1 MFVFIL
7 YTFQA
12 NKLCGILWFDPYFT
26 SVSWKQIFQLVHKLP
41 AMALLMILVKRLFII
56 NNGMVCTIGKKKKG
70 NNSQTNT
77 T

>member
-26 SVSWKQIFQLVHKLP
+26 SVSWKQIFELVHKSWSRI
-41 AMALLMILVKRLFII
+41 AC
-56 NNGMVCTIGKKKKG
+56 NGTVYDLG
-70 NNSQTNT
+70 
-77 T
+77 